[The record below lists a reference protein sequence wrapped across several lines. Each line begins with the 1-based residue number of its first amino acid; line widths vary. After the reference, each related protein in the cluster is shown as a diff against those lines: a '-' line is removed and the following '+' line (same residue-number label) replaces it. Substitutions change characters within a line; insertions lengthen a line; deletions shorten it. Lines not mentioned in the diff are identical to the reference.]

1 MKTPADFLNA
11 KQAAKYLGF
20 SYEMTR
26 TMFRLD
32 QIPTVMVGTMRL
44 TTKALLDEWMSDR
57 QPGTGPVKAPNLA
70 FQALPLTAGSP
81 VRDAGGHSWGDGRS
95 TPSQC
100 FAFSFTSTAPGPG
113 GNGGDFRTCRKL

>member
-44 TTKALLDEWMSDR
+44 TTKALLDEWMR
-57 QPGTGPVKAPNLA
+57 RPVTPHPA
-70 FQALPLTAGSP
+70 QDP
-81 VRDAGGHSWGDGRS
+81 VAATNS
-95 TPSQC
+95 
-100 FAFSFTSTAPGPG
+100 
-113 GNGGDFRTCRKL
+113 